1 MTKCHDKYIIQLNQ
15 MKGVDKMSPRNGRPP
30 SEDPKSHRE
39 SFRLSDDDMMKL
51 NYCMEKTG
59 MKKTEVIR
67 KGIEMVYNELKK
79 E

>member
-1 MTKCHDKYIIQLNQ
+1 

-39 SFRLSDDDMMKL
+39 SFRLSDDDMLKL
-51 NYCMEKTG
+51 NYCMKKTG

-67 KGIEMVYNELKK
+67 KGIDLVYEKLKK

>member
-1 MTKCHDKYIIQLNQ
+1 
-15 MKGVDKMSPRNGRPP
+15 MSPRNGRPP

-59 MKKTEVIR
+59 MNKTEVIR